1 MLREESLLTMSKEG
15 FIRSFAKNIRVTG
28 DTAVLTYS
36 IPELPDNV
44 SLEDV
49 GVPRFVQYGGR

>member
-1 MLREESLLTMSKEG
+1 MSKEG